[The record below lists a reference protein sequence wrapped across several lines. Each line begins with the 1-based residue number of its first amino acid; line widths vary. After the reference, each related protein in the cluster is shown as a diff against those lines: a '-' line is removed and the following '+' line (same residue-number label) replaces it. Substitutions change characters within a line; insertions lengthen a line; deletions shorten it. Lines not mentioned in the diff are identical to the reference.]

1 MSVSQFPVASTLTP
15 KQALA
20 SSTKQAN
27 QLKKVIVVAEYEDGD
42 LFIQSSR
49 MSHAEALW
57 LVKRAETH
65 IFK

>member
-1 MSVSQFPVASTLTP
+1 MSISQFPVASTLTP
-15 KQALA
+15 DQALA
-20 SSTKQAN
+20 TSTKQAS
-27 QLKKVIVVAEYEDGD
+27 QFKKLIIVAEYEDGD

-57 LVKRAETH
+57 LVKRAENH